1 MRDGD
6 TATDWQAGRID
17 LLPFQQSIQKSLL
30 GHPDS
35 IKFVSH
41 DRQDLIAVGGLDI
54 HTYQIGVQKYAHVV
68 TDFTGSEMAIKILRC
83 SGLEHPMDRRDD
95 DVGKVVP
102 EERIS
107 YRPGDLNAGGMHF
120 AVASGAKKL
129 APHSTK
135 NM

>member
-1 MRDGD
+1 MQGCDSQGIPRDILRIGMRDGD

-68 TDFTGSEMAIKILRC
+68 TAFTGSEMAIKYC
-83 SGLEHPMDRRDD
+83 A
-95 DVGKVVP
+95 VP
-102 EERIS
+102 DQNIRWIAEMMMLGRL
-107 YRPGDLNAGGMHF
+107 YPKNAS
-120 AVASGAKKL
+120 VTD
-129 APHSTK
+129 PET
-135 NM
+135 